1 MSKVKDKVP
10 EVKQPNVLV
19 EGKSFDDIPADLYIP
34 PDYLQVFL
42 ERFEGPLD
50 LLLYLIRKRN
60 FDLLNLP
67 IIKITEQYLEYLEVM
82 RRQDIDIASEYLV
95 MAATLI
101 QLKSR
106 LLLPR
111 KSNDFEAEEI
121 DPRAELAAR
130 LLAYEKT
137 QQAAS
142 YLDECERIDRDF
154 LPFAVH
160 ISEKSFSKTY
170 HCDKEQLMESYKN
183 VLKQAQITL
192 EHQVEPEQMTVQE
205 GMLFVLEQIESRA
218 CYFHDIIPKMD
229 SINGVICCFSG
240 LLELAKQRVVRITQH
255 EPLAEIFI
263 QRIEQKEVIGESNA
277 LS

>member
-1 MSKVKDKVP
+1 MSEIKDVIP
-10 EVKQPNVLV
+10 EAQQRSILV
-19 EGKSFDDIPADLYIP
+19 EGKAFDDIPADLYIP
-34 PDYLQVFL
+34 PDYLEVFL

-67 IIKITEQYLEYLEVM
+67 IVKITKQYLEYLEVIRKRDM
-82 RRQDIDIASEYLV
+82 DIASEYLV

-111 KSNDFEAEEI
+111 KSDDGESEDI

-142 YLDECERIDRDF
+142 YLDECERVDRDF
-154 LPFAVH
+154 LPFAVQL
-160 ISEKSFSKTY
+160 SDKVFEKTY
-170 HCDKEQLMESYKN
+170 HCDKEQLMESYQA
-183 VLKQAQITL
+183 VLRHAQITL
-192 EHQVEPEQMTVQE
+192 EHQVEPEKMTVQD
-205 GMLFVLEQIESRA
+205 GMLFVLEQIESQS
-218 CYFHDIIPKMD
+218 CYFHDIIPQMD
-229 SINGVICCFSG
+229 SVNGVICCFSG
-240 LLELAKQRVVRITQH
+240 LLELAKQRVVKITQH

-263 QRIEQKEVIGESNA
+263 QRIEQQEVEQ
-277 LS
+277 